1 VRSNPHLV
9 RIFFTRAALNRLALL
24 AKNSGNSLPPT
35 KKRMEEETMIPGPF
49 SYHRPATL
57 ADAVKLLSTLGDEA
71 RPLAGGHSLVPM
83 MKLRLATPEHL
94 VDLHGI
100 DALKGIRRDGG
111 KDGIKIVIGAMTT
124 QHELL
129 ASDEIAKS
137 LPILHEAAL
146 LIADPQVRYRGT
158 IGGNVANG
166 DPGNDMPALML
177 TLGAS
182 YRLEGTSGGRDIAA
196 AEFYQGAYFTAL
208 EPGEILTA
216 ISIPAPAAGH
226 GYAYEKLKR
235 KIGDYATAAAA
246 VVLTMAGGKV
256 ASCAIGLTNLHETPL
271 LAIDA
276 AKAVIG
282 TSLDPATLKK
292 AAAAAVAIMSPATDA
307 RGPAEY
313 RRHVGG
319 IMVTRALTRAAAR
332 AS

>member
-1 VRSNPHLV
+1 
-9 RIFFTRAALNRLALL
+9 
-24 AKNSGNSLPPT
+24 
-35 KKRMEEETMIPGPF
+35 MIPGLF

-57 ADAVKLLSTLGDEA
+57 ADAVKLLSTFGDEA

-94 VDLHGI
+94 VDLQAI
-100 DALKGIRRDGG
+100 DGLKGVCRDG
-111 KDGIKIVIGAMTT
+111 DRIVIGAMTT

-129 ASDEIAKS
+129 GSEDIAKS

-166 DPGNDMPALML
+166 DPGNDLPALML

-182 YRLEGTSGGRDIAA
+182 YRLEGPNGAREVAA
-196 AEFYQGAYFTAL
+196 TEFYQGAYFTAL

-216 ISIPAPAAGH
+216 ISISAPPANH

-235 KIGDYATAAAA
+235 KVGDYATAAAA
-246 VVLTMAGGKV
+246 VVLTMASGKV

-271 LAIDA
+271 LAAEA
-276 AKAVIG
+276 AKVVIG
-282 TSLDPATLKK
+282 TSLDDATLKK
-292 AAAAAVAIMSPATDA
+292 AAAAAEAIMSPAADA
-307 RGPAEY
+307 RGPVEY
-313 RRHVGG
+313 RKHVGG
-319 IMVTRALTRAAAR
+319 IMVMRALTRAASR
-332 AS
+332 AG

>member
-1 VRSNPHLV
+1 
-9 RIFFTRAALNRLALL
+9 
-24 AKNSGNSLPPT
+24 
-35 KKRMEEETMIPGPF
+35 MIPGAF
-49 SYHRPATL
+49 SYHRPTTV
-57 ADAVKLLSTLGDEA
+57 ADAVKLLSTLGEEA

-100 DALKGIRRDGG
+100 AGLKGIRRDGNN
-111 KDGIKIVIGAMTT
+111 IVIGAMTT

-129 ASDEIAKS
+129 ASDEVTKS
-137 LPILHEAAL
+137 LPILQETAA
-146 LIADPQVRYRGT
+146 LIADPQVRYMGT

-166 DPGNDMPALML
+166 DPGNDMPALMM

-182 YRLEGTSGGRDIAA
+182 YRLEGPAGARDLAA
-196 AEFYQGAYFTAL
+196 SEFYQGAYFTAL
-208 EPGEILTA
+208 EPGEILTL

-271 LAIDA
+271 LAADA

-282 TSLDPATLKK
+282 TSLDEATLKK
-292 AAAAAVAIMSPATDA
+292 AAAAAVAIMSPAADA
-307 RGPAEY
+307 RGPIEY
-313 RRHVGG
+313 RKHVGG
-319 IMVTRALTRAAAR
+319 IMVTRALTRAAGR

>member
-1 VRSNPHLV
+1 
-9 RIFFTRAALNRLALL
+9 
-24 AKNSGNSLPPT
+24 
-35 KKRMEEETMIPGPF
+35 MIPGPF
-49 SYHRPATL
+49 TYHRPATL

-100 DALKGIRRDGG
+100 AGLKGIRREGNRL
-111 KDGIKIVIGAMTT
+111 VIGAMTT
-124 QHELL
+124 QHDLL

-137 LPILHEAAL
+137 LPILHETAL
-146 LIADPQVRYRGT
+146 LIADPQVRYMGT

-182 YRLEGTSGGRDIAA
+182 YRLEGPGRAREVAA
-196 AEFYQGAYFTAL
+196 TEFYQGAYFTAL
-208 EPGEILTA
+208 EPGEILTS
-216 ISIPAPAAGH
+216 ISIPVPAAGH

-235 KIGDYATAAAA
+235 KVGDYATAAAA
-246 VVLTMAGGKV
+246 VVLTMSGGEV

-271 LAIDA
+271 LAAGA
-276 AKAVIG
+276 ARAVIG
-282 TSLDPATLKK
+282 TRLDAATLKK
-292 AAAAAVAIMSPATDA
+292 AAAAAEAIMSPAADA
-307 RGPAEY
+307 RGPVEY
-313 RRHVGG
+313 RKHVGG

>member
-1 VRSNPHLV
+1 M
-9 RIFFTRAALNRLALL
+9 
-24 AKNSGNSLPPT
+24 
-35 KKRMEEETMIPGPF
+35 RMEETMIPGPF

-57 ADAVKLLSTLGDEA
+57 ADAVKLLADLGDEA

-100 DALKGIRRDGG
+100 DGLKGIRRDGNTV
-111 KDGIKIVIGAMTT
+111 VIGAMITLH
-124 QHELL
+124 QLL

-137 LPILHEAAL
+137 LPILHETAL

-166 DPGNDMPALML
+166 DPGNDMPALMM

-182 YRLEGTSGGRDIAA
+182 YRLEGKSGARDVAA
-196 AEFYQGAYFTAL
+196 SEFYQGAYFTAL
-208 EPGEILTA
+208 EPGELLTA
-216 ISIPAPAAGH
+216 ISIPVPAAGH

-235 KIGDYATAAAA
+235 KVGDYATAAAA

-256 ASCAIGLTNLHETPL
+256 ATCKIGLTNLSETPL
-271 LAIDA
+271 LAEDA

-282 TSLDPATLKK
+282 TSLDAATLKK
-292 AAAAAVAIMSPATDA
+292 AAAAAVAIMAPAADA
-307 RGPAEY
+307 RGPVEY
-313 RRHVGG
+313 RKHVGG
-319 IMVTRALTRAAAR
+319 IMVTRALQRAAGR
-332 AS
+332 VG

>member
-1 VRSNPHLV
+1 
-9 RIFFTRAALNRLALL
+9 
-24 AKNSGNSLPPT
+24 
-35 KKRMEEETMIPGPF
+35 
-49 SYHRPATL
+49 
-57 ADAVKLLSTLGDEA
+57 LGDEA

-137 LPILHEAAL
+137 LPILHETAL

-166 DPGNDMPALML
+166 DPGNDMPALMM

-182 YRLEGTSGGRDIAA
+182 YRLEGPAGGRDIAA

-256 ASCAIGLTNLHETPL
+256 ASCAIGLTNVHETPL
-271 LAIDA
+271 LAADA

-282 TSLDPATLKK
+282 TSLDEATLKK
-292 AAAAAVAIMSPATDA
+292 AAAAAAAIMSPAADA

-313 RRHVGG
+313 RKHVGG
-319 IMVTRALTRAAAR
+319 IMVTRALQRAAAH

>member
-1 VRSNPHLV
+1 
-9 RIFFTRAALNRLALL
+9 
-24 AKNSGNSLPPT
+24 
-35 KKRMEEETMIPGPF
+35 MEETMIPGPF
-49 SYHRPATL
+49 NYYRPATV

-94 VDLHGI
+94 IDLHGI
-100 DALKGIRRDGG
+100 DGLKGVRRDGNN
-111 KDGIKIVIGAMTT
+111 IMIGAMTT

-137 LPILHEAAL
+137 IPILHETAL

-166 DPGNDMPALML
+166 DPGNDMPALMM

-182 YRLEGTSGGRDIAA
+182 YRLEGRSGGRDVAA
-196 AEFYQGAYFTAL
+196 SEFYQGAYFTAL
-208 EPGEILTA
+208 EPGELLTS

-235 KIGDYATAAAA
+235 KVGDYATAAAA

-256 ASCAIGLTNLHETPL
+256 ATCKIGLTNLSETPL
-271 LAIDA
+271 LADDA

-282 TSLDPATLKK
+282 TSLDAATLKK
-292 AAAAAVAIMSPATDA
+292 AAAAAVAIMAPAADA
-307 RGPAEY
+307 RGPVEY
-313 RRHVGG
+313 RKHVGG
-319 IMVTRALTRAAAR
+319 IMVTRALTRAAGR
-332 AS
+332 AG